1 MNNKVRLILTV
12 LFIVDMAICMCIYGK
27 SEYFLFMSTV
37 FLGLSILILNDY
49 ESK

>member
-12 LFIVDMAICMCIYGK
+12 LFIVDMAICMCIYSK
-27 SEYFLFMSTV
+27 SEYFLFMATV
-37 FLGLSILILNDY
+37 LAGISILICNDY